1 LIFGIVYKMLENDF
15 FVSKINNNLHNVT
28 VLLYKLLLSNL
39 KYKPIKLFE
48 NKIQQQYKEQIIIFE
63 NGVL

>member
-1 LIFGIVYKMLENDF
+1 MLENDF